1 MPGIENQKPSGEEI
15 SQVREQASKLF
26 EKYGLHNYSQED
38 ISRLQQ
44 DEVVDQFWLHTY
56 WFSGEQLDETV
67 NMIEKT
73 FKWRNDF
80 GVNQISKES
89 LKNELLEGGSMSVRE
104 EMDKCGNNILVK
116 SVRKH
121 FKNAETAEEMKKVI
135 IFLLE
140 EIRKNNFSQRT
151 TLVFDCA
158 GAGLKNVDMDIIKF
172 LIHIFENYYPN
183 MLEKILVYDLPW
195 ILNPVLTI
203 IKALLPAPA
212 AKMLQMVTR
221 RDVGDHLTD
230 TSWLG
235 DQ

>member
-26 EKYGLHNYSQED
+26 EKNGLHNYSQED

-56 WFSGEQLDETV
+56 WFSGEQIDETV

-73 FKWRNDF
+73 FKWRKDF

-203 IKALLPAPA
+203 IKALLPPPA
-212 AKMLQMVTR
+212 AKMLHMVTR
-221 RDVGDHLTD
+221 RDVGDHLTA

>member
-26 EKYGLHNYSQED
+26 EKNGLHNYSQED

-44 DEVVDQFWLHTY
+44 DEVVDQFWLHTH

-80 GVNQISKES
+80 CVNQISKES

-212 AKMLQMVTR
+212 AKMLHMVTR

>member
-26 EKYGLHNYSQED
+26 EKNGLHNYSQED

-73 FKWRNDF
+73 FKWRKDF

-203 IKALLPAPA
+203 IKALLPPPA
-212 AKMLQMVTR
+212 AKMLHMVTR

>member
-26 EKYGLHNYSQED
+26 EKNGLHNYSQED

-56 WFSGEQLDETV
+56 WFSGEQIDETV

-73 FKWRNDF
+73 FKWRKDF

-151 TLVFDCA
+151 TLVFDCS

-203 IKALLPAPA
+203 IKAMLPPPA
-212 AKMLQMVTR
+212 AKMLHMVTR